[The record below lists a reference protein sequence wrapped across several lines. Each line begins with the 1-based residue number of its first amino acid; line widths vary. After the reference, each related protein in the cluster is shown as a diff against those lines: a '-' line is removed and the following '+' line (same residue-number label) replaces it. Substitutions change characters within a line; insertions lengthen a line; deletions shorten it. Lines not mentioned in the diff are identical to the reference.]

1 MNLCQELKSLHIW
14 IWLNIWHIFPLVY
27 TDVGM
32 IAIIVVCV
40 GFLLF
45 MIILGVIRIRAAHR
59 RTQVVQVEPEMEWDN
74 DMNIT
79 VNPMEQETHPLH
91 VSIIYVKFYI
101 LWILVYVHC
110 ISLIFRLL
118 GPWQWIKCENRC
130 VYTV

>member
-1 MNLCQELKSLHIW
+1 MKFCQIFLKIC
-14 IWLNIWHIFPLVY
+14 IFRWLNVWYICPLVY

-74 DMNIT
+74 DMNII

-91 VSIIYVKFYI
+91 VSINHVKFYI
-101 LWILVYVHC
+101 LRILVCVHC
-110 ISLIFRLL
+110 ISLIFRLFKAWNAFCKFL
-118 GPWQWIKCENRC
+118 GSE
-130 VYTV
+130 

>member
-1 MNLCQELKSLHIW
+1 M
-14 IWLNIWHIFPLVY
+14 Y

-118 GPWQWIKCENRC
+118 GLECIL
-130 VYTV
+130 

>member
-1 MNLCQELKSLHIW
+1 MFD
-14 IWLNIWHIFPLVY
+14 IFPLVY

-91 VSIIYVKFYI
+91 VSIIHVKFYI
-101 LWILVYVHC
+101 YLYMYIIY
-110 ISLIFRLL
+110 
-118 GPWQWIKCENRC
+118 P
-130 VYTV
+130 

>member
-1 MNLCQELKSLHIW
+1 MFD
-14 IWLNIWHIFPLVY
+14 IFPLVY

-91 VSIIYVKFYI
+91 VSIIHVKFYI

-118 GPWQWIKCENRC
+118 GLECIL
-130 VYTV
+130 